1 MSRRRSSTA
10 PRRNGSRTEPS
21 PTLKRLFQA
30 RNEWDRLHQ
39 LTNLLKEAHLDVPEF
54 FENPEIW
61 STICREPDCE
71 KLAWRLGHAIRS
83 RSGGRVP
90 QSLEPYLDR
99 PEYEREENRRLQQ
112 DFQHELESWLKDEPV
127 LPRSQNKRELRV
139 VWTLKPGSDPLQCS
153 AQIDLRANSA
163 KLKEGS
169 RNFFQVRGLCNELG
183 HRPELFN
190 SEDAALLR
198 WLNDHL
204 NLLLTDKHKY
214 GSPFLHDNQSL
225 LVWLQR
231 WGHSGR
237 CHLGDSGE
245 AVEYSP
251 LPARIVPALSTEANG
266 RNGNGNGKSAISLGF
281 EVARPDGENVPL
293 EDVMLF
299 LAPKSSQAKLDLEL
313 VAIGNRFYRVT
324 ERPPRRVLEL
334 ALHYEP
340 SRLEAA
346 QARQLLPVLLRRF
359 PALQSKV
366 RMHLRQIPAQAHFYF
381 NLDGD
386 DTLHVR
392 LKAVAEKENLA
403 WEWNENGWRRLPA
416 EKEESVAN
424 GNGDEAFVIPPP
436 PMEVAGHQ
444 SDLRVANG
452 HTLEP
457 EGEVWDEVPAEADV
471 APAVEWLAGWQA
483 EPGDLVGRPDEPGW
497 WLMIEGKEL
506 PRLVQHWRER
516 SPDWQYF
523 GNKRFQQLWQQKK
536 RRVPRLRIQSS
547 GMDWFSIRAEW
558 EAESERITATD
569 WMKLQRNQDPY
580 IKLQSGDWVSRE
592 EMEEAEQA
600 LGAMAEVGL
609 DPNSPERQVSKL
621 ELATGQE
628 KAWAQLAGLGDE
640 DLEATIERLRQE
652 LADFEGVPEVP
663 VPDGLK
669 ATLRPYQKEGLSFL
683 AYTAQLKMGAILADD
698 MGLGKTVQA
707 LAWLLRMRALDGPAP
722 SLVVCPAS
730 VMFNWKREAEQFAPE
745 LKVLSLAA
753 GERRHE
759 LREEIPKHDLIITNY
774 ALLRRDLTALRKF
787 DFRAAILDE
796 AQNIKNPDSM
806 VAKAARQLNSG
817 HRLAL
822 TGTPLENRLLDLW
835 SIVEFI
841 HPGYLPPRT
850 TFLDMYDRG
859 APPHRRSL
867 LSSRLRPLVLRRLKK
882 DVARD
887 LPDRIEERID
897 CELTPAQR
905 KLYLAE
911 LQRSRQALSGMD
923 PAHGPGRI
931 HALAALTRLRQVCC
945 HPALIKAKKNI
956 GCGKT
961 NAFFETLEN
970 LQAEGHKVLVF
981 SQFVEMLKIL
991 RGQIEERGWP
1001 LYMLTGQT
1009 TKRAEVVEQ
1018 FQSDPR
1024 AAIFLLSLKAAGT
1037 GLNLTSAS
1045 YVVLYDPW
1053 WNPAVEA
1060 QAIDRT
1066 HRIGQDRTVI
1076 AYRLVTR
1083 DTVEEKIWQ
1092 LQQKKAQLVAD
1103 IFGEGEFSGSLTKDD
1118 LNYLLADDSEELQD
1132 EE

>member
-1 MSRRRSSTA
+1 MTASRR
-10 PRRNGSRTEPS
+10 PSRALEPS

-61 STICREPDCE
+61 SAICREQDCE

-99 PEYEREENRRLQQ
+99 PEYEREQNERLRQ
-112 DFQHELESWLKDEPV
+112 DFHHELSSWLQAEPV
-127 LPRSQNKRELRV
+127 LPRKQAKRALRV
-139 VWTLKPGSDPLQCS
+139 VWAVKPTSDPLQS
-153 AQIDLRANSA
+153 QVQIDLRANSA
-163 KLKEGS
+163 KLREGS

-190 SEDAALLR
+190 HEDANLLR

-204 NLLLTDKHKY
+204 SLLLTDKHKY
-214 GSPFLHDNQSL
+214 GSPFLNDNHSL

-231 WGHSGR
+231 WGQSGR
-237 CHLGDSGE
+237 CQIEGSNE
-245 AVEYSP
+245 VMEYSP
-251 LPARIVPALSTEANG
+251 LPARIVPALNTEAN
-266 RNGNGNGKSAISLGF
+266 RNGNGNGHAAGAISLAF
-281 EVARPDGENVPL
+281 EVARHDGPNVPL
-293 EDVMLF
+293 EKAVLF
-299 LAPKSSQAKLDLEL
+299 LAPKSSQAKLDLEFVCL
-313 VAIGNRFYRVT
+313 GNRFYRLT

-334 ALHYEP
+334 AHHQAQ
-340 SRLEAA
+340 SRLETG

-366 RMHLRQIPAQAHFYF
+366 RMHLRQIPAQVRFYF
-381 NLDGD
+381 SLDAD

-392 LKAVAEKENLA
+392 LKAVAEKPKLA

-416 EKEESVAN
+416 EKDPAADAN
-424 GNGDEAFVIPPP
+424 GDSDDAIVVIPSPPEEVTGHQNGDALLGVPPP
-436 PMEVAGHQ
+436 
-444 SDLRVANG
+444 
-452 HTLEP
+452 EP
-457 EGEVWDEVPAEADV
+457 QGEVWDEVPAEADV
-471 APAVEWLAGWQA
+471 APAVEWLAGWQG
-483 EPGDLVGRPDEPGW
+483 EPGELVGRPDEPGW

-516 SPDWQYF
+516 SADWQYF

-558 EAESERITATD
+558 EAESERITAAD
-569 WMKLQRNQDPY
+569 WQKLQRSQDPF

-592 EMEEAEQA
+592 EMEQAEAT

-609 DPNSPERQVSKL
+609 DPSSPERQVSKL
-621 ELATGQE
+621 ELAAGQD
-628 KAWAQLAGLGDE
+628 KAWARLAGLGDE
-640 DLEATIERLRQE
+640 DLEATLERLRQE
-652 LADFEGVPEVP
+652 LADFDGIPEVP
-663 VPDGLK
+663 LPAGLK
-669 ATLRPYQKEGLSFL
+669 ATLRPYQKEGLDFL
-683 AYTAQLKMGAILADD
+683 SYTAQLRMGAILADD

-707 LAWLLRMRALDGPAP
+707 LAWLLRMREQDGQAP
-722 SLVVCPAS
+722 TLVVCPAS
-730 VMFNWKREAEQFAPE
+730 VMFNWEREAGQFAPE
-745 LKVLSLAA
+745 LKVLSLFA

-759 LREEIPKHDLIITNY
+759 LREEIPRHDLIITNY
-774 ALLRRDLTALRKF
+774 ALLRRDLPALKKF
-787 DFRAAILDE
+787 NFRAVILDE
-796 AQNIKNPDSM
+796 AQNVKNPDSM
-806 VAKAARQLNSG
+806 VAKAARQLESG

-859 APPHRRSL
+859 APPHRRAL

-905 KLYLAE
+905 RLYLAE
-911 LQRSRQALSGMD
+911 LQRSRQALNGMD

-931 HALAALTRLRQVCC
+931 HALAALTRLRQICC
-945 HPALIKAKKNI
+945 HPALVKAKKNI
-956 GCGKT
+956 GCGKI

-981 SQFVEMLKIL
+981 SQFVEMLKLL

-1092 LQQKKAQLVAD
+1092 LQQQKAQLVAD

-1118 LNYLLADDSEELQD
+1118 LNYLLADDATEIDAEE
-1132 EE
+1132 